1 VAIVLQ
7 IDVVKSRRRR
17 EKRDVEEEEEEEE
30 EEWMGNPPS
39 REAVSPCC
47 WGGAFT
53 GVRRNRR
60 PWDLQ

>member
-1 VAIVLQ
+1 
-7 IDVVKSRRRR
+7 VKSRRRR
-17 EKRDVEEEEEEEE
+17 EKRDGEEEEEEEDDEE
-30 EEWMGNPPS
+30 EEWMGIPPS

-53 GVRRNRR
+53 GVRGNRT